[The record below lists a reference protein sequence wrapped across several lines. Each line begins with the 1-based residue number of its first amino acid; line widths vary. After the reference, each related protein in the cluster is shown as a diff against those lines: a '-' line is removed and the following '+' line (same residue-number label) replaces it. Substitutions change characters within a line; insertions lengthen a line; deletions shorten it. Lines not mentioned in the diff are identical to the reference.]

1 MKLLKRKILI
11 KFQILSSC
19 KLFPYVG
26 IKKGRDKEMSEYNIN
41 RSQATN
47 HTYKG

>member
-1 MKLLKRKILI
+1 MTLRT
-11 KFQILSSC
+11 FQILNSC

-26 IKKGRDKEMSEYNIN
+26 IKKCCDKEMSKCNSN
-41 RSQATN
+41 PSQATN